1 MRDAFHCDQR
11 GKMGDTCW
19 SERERFSVDK
29 MILCKRSFDY
39 FLLVAKELT
48 LDPSS
53 QRDPSLNTQA
63 FIGDAPLLFSLFSAA
78 NPNDK

>member
-1 MRDAFHCDQR
+1 MHF
-11 GKMGDTCW
+11 TVI
-19 SERERFSVDK
+19 REEKWGTLVGLNESDFLFNK

-63 FIGDAPLLFSLFSAA
+63 FIGDAPLLFSAAA